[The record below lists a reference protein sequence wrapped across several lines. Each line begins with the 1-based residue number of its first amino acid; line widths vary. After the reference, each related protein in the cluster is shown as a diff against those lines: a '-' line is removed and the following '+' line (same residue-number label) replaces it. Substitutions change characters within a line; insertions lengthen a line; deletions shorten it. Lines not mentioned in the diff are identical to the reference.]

1 MFSLALNVTDSL
13 STRTLL
19 WGIVNSWAYDSGKLP
34 ELIWSNSENL
44 GFLELQRRI
53 IDLDN
58 GVRAAESLLV
68 DKIRVDQ
75 I

>member
-1 MFSLALNVTDSL
+1 MFSLALNVIDSL

-34 ELIWSNSENL
+34 ELIWSDSGNL
-44 GFLELQRRI
+44 GFLKLQHKI

-58 GVRAAESLLV
+58 GVREAESLLV
-68 DKIRVDQ
+68 YKIRVDQ